1 MQNIEGIYNMRE
13 LPELQI
19 NQVSKEEYNKRF
31 DTCQKCEHYSN
42 LLPGDEGYIGD
53 HTCKLCG
60 CYMLIKCSLPN
71 VSCPINKW

>member
-1 MQNIEGIYNMRE
+1 MRE
-13 LPELQI
+13 LPQLDI
-19 NQVSKEEYNKRF
+19 DQVSKEEYNKRF
-31 DTCQKCEHYSN
+31 DTCQKCEHYLN
-42 LLPGDEGYIGD
+42 LSQDN